1 MTIRQCMLRVK
12 DDRRGF
18 NRFIVKKFQL
28 LVDDKLELI
37 AYIEFMQTLIA
48 IELQDSSLLYTEGGY
63 RKF

>member
-1 MTIRQCMLRVK
+1 MLRVK